1 MIDARLSKAA
11 TSGSRLLIFHLP
23 SNFCDIQNYVG
34 QNILEVL
41 TNQGSRQNCAI
52 FSVDNDD
59 HGYMTT
65 KCFIALYFD
74 YHKISRTDHIVTV
87 SYQKLYY
94 FISSIGFKYHEDGTR
109 ILFWMRLQVEV
120 LFCMIHW
127 NYHIL

>member
-1 MIDARLSKAA
+1 MLGWARLPHLEVDYWYFTFPRDSHII
-11 TSGSRLLIFHLP
+11 LWHFNIFFKD

-59 HGYMTT
+59 HGDMTT

-94 FISSIGFKYHEDGTR
+94 FIS
-109 ILFWMRLQVEV
+109 
-120 LFCMIHW
+120 
-127 NYHIL
+127 